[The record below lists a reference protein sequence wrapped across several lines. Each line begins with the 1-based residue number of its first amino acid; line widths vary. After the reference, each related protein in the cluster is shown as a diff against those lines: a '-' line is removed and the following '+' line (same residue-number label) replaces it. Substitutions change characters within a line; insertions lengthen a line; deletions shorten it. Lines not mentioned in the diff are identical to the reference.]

1 MRVSAA
7 ETTRVGRAEPAKTTV
22 AGRMASPEVK
32 AAVGSTV
39 MILFIIAL
47 ISPIYF
53 NIGTLRLNLHRVILL
68 IAFVPL
74 FFQLVS
80 GKAGGVRAA
89 DVFFFLYS
97 AWIGVAL
104 FVVHGTIQIP
114 FIGITIV
121 EILGGYMLGR
131 VYIRS
136 PADYRLFFKYF
147 AWALLFLLPFVLF
160 EQMTRRPLL
169 NEILGSAFEV
179 IRYTDRP
186 QRNGMNRVQGS
197 FEHPILFGLFCALAV
212 TNFWYLFRD
221 NLAKRLSLTGLAIF
235 MTLMSMSS
243 APLLSVITQLG
254 MIVWEKISKA
264 NWKLLG
270 VLSVIGYVVIDLL
283 SNRTP
288 VQVLI
293 SYATLNPATA
303 ANRLHIW
310 TWGTQNVAANP
321 IFGIGLNDWF
331 RAPWMVSGSVDNF
344 WLLTAMRYGLPAVI
358 FLIIAVLANLSGIM
372 RRKGLSEDE
381 RTCRTAYFVASI
393 GLFLTLG
400 TVHVWGSTA
409 VLVSFFIGAGAWM
422 ATAGHAPGAEA
433 DGDAPETRGP
443 ARRAPR
449 ERDADRSKPASA
461 PAVETRADPRRP
473 VALPLTRGPRR

>member
-7 ETTRVGRAEPAKTTV
+7 ETTRAGRAGPAKTAV
-22 AGRMASPEVK
+22 AERMASPEVK

-39 MILFIIAL
+39 LILFIIAL
-47 ISPIYF
+47 ISPVYF

-74 FFQLVS
+74 FFQLVG
-80 GKAGGVRAA
+80 GKAGPIRAA
-89 DVFFFLYS
+89 DVFFLLYS

-104 FVVHGTIQIP
+104 FAVHGTVQIP

-136 PADYRLFFKYF
+136 AADYRLFFKYF
-147 AWALLFLLPFVLF
+147 AWALIFLLPFVIF

-169 NEILGSAFEV
+169 NEILGSVFDV

-186 QRNGMNRVQGS
+186 QRNGMNRVQAT

-221 NLAKRLSLTGLAIF
+221 NLAKRLSLTGLAVF

-243 APLLSVITQLG
+243 APLLSVITQFG
-254 MIVWEKISKA
+254 IIVWEKISKA
-264 NWKLLG
+264 NWKLLA
-270 VLSVIGYVVIDLL
+270 VLSVTGYVVIDLL

-331 RAPWMVSGSVDNF
+331 RAPWMVSSSVDNF
-344 WLLTAMRYGLPAVI
+344 WLLTAMRYGLPAVT
-358 FLIIAVLANLSGIM
+358 FLIMAVLLNLRGIM
-372 RRKGLSEDE
+372 RAKGLSEDQ

-409 VLVSFFIGAGAWM
+409 VVVSFFIGAGAWM

-433 DGDAPETRGP
+433 DAEAPETRTP
-443 ARRAPR
+443 ARRAPPG
-449 ERDADRSKPASA
+449 RDVDRPRPAPPQPAGTADN
-461 PAVETRADPRRP
+461 PRRP
-473 VALPLTRGPRR
+473 AALPLTRGPRR